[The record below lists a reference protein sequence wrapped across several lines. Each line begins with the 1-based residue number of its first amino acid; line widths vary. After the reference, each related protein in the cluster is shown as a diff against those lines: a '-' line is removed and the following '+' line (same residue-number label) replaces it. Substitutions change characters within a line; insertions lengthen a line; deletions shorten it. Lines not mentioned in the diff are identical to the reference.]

1 MISTLN
7 LDVNVRVKVNWGM
20 RIGELS
26 KATGVSSRAL
36 RYYEQQGL
44 LRSERRPNGY
54 REYSPDSIEVVAFV
68 QDMFHA
74 GLSSDVVR
82 DILPCARDEHPR
94 GDCTELV
101 ARVRQIR
108 DELLR
113 QEQTIAE
120 RRRRLDTYL
129 ANGYEAH
136 QA

>member
-1 MISTLN
+1 
-7 LDVNVRVKVNWGM
+7 V

-54 REYSPDSIEVVAFV
+54 REYAPESIEVVAFV
-68 QDMFHA
+68 QDLFHA
-74 GLSSDVVR
+74 GLSSEVVR

-94 GDCTELV
+94 GDCAELL
-101 ARVRQIR
+101 ARVRQVR
-108 DELLR
+108 DELVR
-113 QEQTIAE
+113 QEQHIAE

-129 ANGYEAH
+129 ADGYEVRPSR
-136 QA
+136 